1 MPDSQHNA
9 FRRTQRFALALA
21 LPCLLVSCLYR
32 QSIDP
37 EFHDFGQYY
46 MAAVIARAGAWDSLY
61 PIPDPAS
68 NDNAGWAHAS
78 RMTPRYARLA
88 AEHGVGDVN
97 RFIQPPPM
105 ALLLAPL
112 AWLSFEHAHLVWL
125 MLMTLAAGGLG
136 LTACHIYRLSDGQAP
151 WVAFGLVFSVVCSPL
166 MVRSI
171 RTGQVS
177 PLVAL
182 CLWAAVIT
190 LAKHEDIKTALAVS
204 VGGLAKYVTFALLP
218 VMLIA
223 KRGKTLAGL
232 AALSVLALGSTL
244 AVIGSGPFEIFI
256 RDLLPTFS
264 RPNPW
269 RGNQSISGFLMRVQG
284 IEVFGFSE
292 AAVIRAMAAAVLA
305 WLVWIIYRRGMTDS
319 VRWLLPAS
327 CTLVCWFVIFSPI
340 AWEHYQ
346 LYLCPFWGWLIH
358 GAEQSVRW
366 RITIVAAIASS
377 ASSLALL
384 PVIALPEPLLSHM
397 LWSGI
402 VFLTYSAYQ
411 LVRQD
416 DAHPT

>member
-125 MLMTLAAGGLG
+125 MLMTLAAGGLV
-136 LTACHIYRLSDGQAP
+136 LTACHIYRLSGGQAP

-177 PLVAL
+177 PFVAL
-182 CLWAAVIT
+182 CLGAAVIT

-284 IEVFGFSE
+284 IEAFGFSE

-305 WLVWIIYRRGMTDS
+305 WLVWIIYRRGHDRLRPLAAS
-319 VRWLLPAS
+319 CIVYARLLVRHLQPYRLGALPA
-327 CTLVCWFVIFSPI
+327 LPLPVLGLAHPRGRAVRPLAYHDRRRHRLIRFVTRSVASHRVTRAAPI
-340 AWEHYQ
+340 AH
-346 LYLCPFWGWLIH
+346 
-358 GAEQSVRW
+358 AVVRY
-366 RITIVAAIASS
+366 RIPHLLRIS
-377 ASSLALL
+377 AR
-384 PVIALPEPLLSHM
+384 PP
-397 LWSGI
+397 G
-402 VFLTYSAYQ
+402 
-411 LVRQD
+411 
-416 DAHPT
+416 